1 MFHRRV
7 ALLVGALVLLSWPA
21 AAQKRVAMVVGNS
34 NYVALSKLKNPVAD
48 AQLMA
53 RKLSDLGFT
62 LLDGG
67 PLLDLSKQG
76 LESAVQRFREASEDA
91 EIAFFFYA
99 GHGVADRN
107 TNYLAPSDARVR
119 KTADFPLQM
128 FNSDVLLAQL
138 EASKARLKVV
148 VLDACRDNPFGSEF
162 QSEFRSFRP
171 GLAQMKAPVSTVIA
185 FSTQPGN
192 VAEDGVGANSP
203 YTKALAESI
212 TKPGLSI
219 FDVFNNAA
227 VAVMEE
233 TKTQQPWMSISP
245 LKGRFS
251 FVPAEAI
258 PAPTGTRPHI
268 VIRPPETA
276 PAVEIVQPLLEDS
289 KKLMAKGEFV
299 AAREMLSKAL
309 RAAPQSALAH
319 SFRGYTFLLEGNE
332 LRTRAGNNKGLLE
345 TAVKTYAAAFPDL
358 DKAIELDPTYAP
370 AFRHRGTV
378 VMAIFHS
385 RKAQGKTDVLASL
398 AARAVGDLKK
408 AVDLDPKS
416 KTSIHAL
423 GEAYVAKGDYK
434 EAIRQFDQATG
445 LDSTYAAPYQG
456 RCEAYRALGQLDKA
470 YTEGKKSEARDNRP
484 EARRCAESLVVAR
497 GR

>member
-1 MFHRRV
+1 MVYGRV
-7 ALLVGALVLLSWPA
+7 GILVAALVLLAWPA
-21 AAQKRVAMVVGNS
+21 AAQKRVALVVGNS
-34 NYVALSKLKNPVAD
+34 NYVALSKLRNPAGD

-53 RKLSDLGFT
+53 RKLSELGFT
-62 LLDGG
+62 LLDGK
-67 PLLDLSKQG
+67 PLLDLSKQE
-76 LESAVQRFREASEDA
+76 LESAVQRFREAAEDA
-91 EIAFFFYA
+91 EIAFFFFA

-107 TNYLAPSDARVR
+107 TNYLAPADARVR
-119 KTADFPLQM
+119 KTADFSLQM

-138 EASKARLKVV
+138 EASRARLKVV

-203 YTKALAESI
+203 YAKALAETI

-268 VIRPPETA
+268 VIRPPETS
-276 PAVEIVQPLLEDS
+276 PSIELSQPLLEDS

-299 AAREMLSKAL
+299 AAREMLTKAL

-319 SFRGYTFLLEGNE
+319 SFRGYTYLLEGNE
-332 LRTRAGNNKGLLE
+332 LRTKAGNSKALLD
-345 TAVKTYAAAFPDL
+345 TAIKTYAAAFPDL
-358 DKAIELDPTYAP
+358 DKAVDLDPAYAP

-378 VMAIFHS
+378 IMAIFHS
-385 RKAQGKTDVLASL
+385 RKAQGRTDVLVSL
-398 AARAVGDLKK
+398 ASRAIIDLKK

-416 KTSIHAL
+416 KTSVNAL
-423 GEAYVAKGDYK
+423 GDAYVAKGDYK
-434 EAIRQFDQATG
+434 DAIRQFDQATG
-445 LDSTYAAPYQG
+445 LDTTYAAPYQG
-456 RCEAYRALGQLDKA
+456 RCEAYRGLGQLDKA

-484 EARRCAESLVVAR
+484 EARRCVESLVVAR